1 MHLRKLILAGG
12 FACSLLSNPALALGL
27 GEAQLNSKLNE
38 PLRAEIKLLDTRGLS
53 ADQVL
58 IALAAPAD
66 FERNGVERLYFYSEF
81 EFEVLLDNP
90 GGAIVKVS
98 SRGPVREPFINFLVE
113 ARWPTGRLL
122 REYTLLMDL
131 PVFSETSASRSV
143 VAATTQSSVAP
154 ASTARPS
161 ETVQPAAA
169 APVSRPVVESTPQPA
184 TRSAT
189 AASSSASGD
198 NYRVDRNDTLWQ
210 IALEVRPDSS
220 HSVHQT
226 MLALQRLNPDAFV
239 NGNINRLRSGQV
251 LRVPSS
257 DDIRSLSRGEAVN
270 EVARQNQSWGDNT
283 LGAPLSAARR
293 DSAPATNNT
302 GVTGSVRL
310 ATPGSG
316 DSSVGQGSGDN
327 TGRGRALEGELASSL
342 EELDKATAEN
352 QELTSRVRDLEEQIQ
367 TMERLV
373 EVSNSQLRAMQLG
386 GAADGSEAD
395 QAASAAATIDSS
407 ALNDADDATSAD
419 ATGAVVPAVADAS
432 TSSAMA
438 SSAASSSQRA
448 VVTTP
453 PPQKSLL
460 DSLFDYIHWIGAGLL
475 ALILLLLLLWKRRQQ
490 QAQEPE
496 VVEDSSIFVLPTD
509 TASAIND
516 EQAAEEAQAADVDA
530 LEVPASGFE
539 AETNDV
545 VSEADIYIA
554 YGKFDQA
561 EEMLL
566 KGLERDPESTEIRL
580 KLLEVYSQ
588 QENSE
593 KFDLHYARLIA
604 LASPMVLARA
614 TELREQ
620 IPGVGD
626 FDLSEVP
633 DEAEDAAA
641 AESDTDSLFDE
652 LFIDD
657 VNDPQEKSLLADNQP
672 LTTDDD
678 LSFDFDAELD
688 ALAEESLTDD
698 KDLQN
703 AASRYDLS
711 FDAPVVPLADS
722 TPEENELT
730 FDFDLGDDALDSSKP
745 EVAATTPSSDSLSEL
760 DDFSFDFDDLKE
772 EEATPAL
779 SDRLQ
784 TESDNLLT
792 EKDDDNLFSESDLAL
807 LDDTDLELDT
817 DKPVASALPADDT
830 LDDFSPDAEFD
841 ANAFDLE
848 ALDREINELEKEA
861 GGSLSLAGNE
871 TDASLFD
878 DADEEITLDAP
889 APLPEIADEDDD
901 ELSLADEDLEE
912 LFKEMTPVTEA
923 PEDDEPLFALDDDL
937 TEKTSLDDFN
947 FDELEALSSSEPVVA
962 SEDDFSFD
970 ELDSA
975 IESDSAFKSEAPFE
989 LDEPS
994 QALAETAAPAAS
1006 VDLSDDDLDAELD
1019 FLADADE
1026 VATKLDLAR
1035 AYIDMGDPEGARDIL
1050 AEVAQEGNEQ
1060 QQAEASQ
1067 LLDSIG

>member
-38 PLRAEIKLLDTRGLS
+38 PLKAEIKLLDTRGLS

-154 ASTARPS
+154 ASTARPAD
-161 ETVQPAAA
+161 TVQPAAP
-169 APVSRPVVESTPQPA
+169 APVSRPVVEPTPQPA
-184 TRSAT
+184 ARRAT
-189 AASSSASGD
+189 AASSASGD

-226 MLALQRLNPDAFV
+226 MLAIQRLNPDAFI

-293 DSAPATNNT
+293 DSAPASNNT

-342 EELDKATAEN
+342 EELDKAAAEN
-352 QELTSRVRDLEEQIQ
+352 QELTSRVRDLEEQIK

-373 EVSNSQLRAMQLG
+373 EVSNSQLRALQLG
-386 GAADGSEAD
+386 GAADGAEAD
-395 QAASAAATIDSS
+395 QATAAAATDDSALSDGSALADDTATAPDVAAVAPAVSASS
-407 ALNDADDATSAD
+407 A
-419 ATGAVVPAVADAS
+419 V
-432 TSSAMA
+432 A

-448 VVTTP
+448 VVTTT

-475 ALILLLLLLWKRRQQ
+475 ALILLLLLLWKRRQDQ

-496 VVEDSSIFVLPTD
+496 VVDDSSIFVLPAD
-509 TASAIND
+509 TSSEIND
-516 EQAAEEAQAADVDA
+516 EQAAEEALAADADA
-530 LEVPASGFE
+530 LDVPDSGFE

-561 EEMLL
+561 EDMLL

-588 QENSE
+588 QENAE

-633 DEAEDAAA
+633 DEADDAALT
-641 AESDTDSLFDE
+641 AENDTDSLFDE

-657 VNDPQEKSLLADNQP
+657 ANDPQEKSLLADNQP
-672 LTTDDD
+672 LTSDDD
-678 LSFDFDAELD
+678 LSFDFDAELE
-688 ALAEESLTDD
+688 ALSEESLTDD

-711 FDAPVVPLADS
+711 FDAPVAPLADS
-722 TPEENELT
+722 APEENELT
-730 FDFDLGDDALDSSKP
+730 FDFDLDDDPLEGDKP
-745 EVAATTPSSDSLSEL
+745 GLAATAAPTESLSEL

-772 EEATPAL
+772 EESTPAL
-779 SDRLQ
+779 
-784 TESDNLLT
+784 TDNALT
-792 EKDDDNLFSESDLAL
+792 DKDEDELFSEADLTL
-807 LDDTDLELDT
+807 LDDVGPELDA
-817 DKPVASALPADDT
+817 DKPVVAGLSTEDA

-861 GGSLSLAGNE
+861 GGSLSLTGNE
-871 TDASLFD
+871 ADTSLFD

-889 APLPEIADEDDD
+889 APQPDIVDEDDD
-901 ELSLADEDLEE
+901 ELSLADEDLEA
-912 LFKEMTPVTEA
+912 LFKEMTPVADA
-923 PEDDEPLFALDDDL
+923 PEEEEALFALDDEL
-937 TEKTSLDDFN
+937 TEKSSLDDFN
-947 FDELEALSSSEPVVA
+947 FEELEALSSSEPAVG
-962 SEDDFSFD
+962 SDDDFSFD
-970 ELDSA
+970 ELASE
-975 IESDSAFKSEAPFE
+975 IESDSIVKPDAPLE

-994 QALAETAAPAAS
+994 PAFAETLAPAS

>member
-38 PLRAEIKLLDTRGLS
+38 PLKAEIKLLDTRGLS

-90 GGAIVKVS
+90 GGAIVRVS

-161 ETVQPAAA
+161 ERVQPATA

-184 TRSAT
+184 TRRAT
-189 AASSSASGD
+189 AASAASGD

-226 MLALQRLNPDAFV
+226 MLALQRLNPDAFI

-270 EVARQNQSWGDNT
+270 EVARQNQSWGDNA

-293 DSAPATNNT
+293 DSAPATSNT

-386 GAADGSEAD
+386 GAVGGAEVD
-395 QAASAAATIDSS
+395 QTAGAAATDST
-407 ALNDADDATSAD
+407 ALNDGENITSAD
-419 ATGAVVPAVADAS
+419 AADVVVPAIADTPA
-432 TSSAMA
+432 SSAMA

-460 DSLFDYIHWIGAGLL
+460 DSLFDYIYWIGAGLL
-475 ALILLLLLLWKRRQQ
+475 ALILLLLLLWKRRQEQ
-490 QAQEPE
+490 QAQEPD
-496 VVEDSSIFVLPTD
+496 VVEDSSIFVLPAD

-516 EQAAEEAQAADVDA
+516 EQAAEEAQAADADA
-530 LEVPASGFE
+530 LEVPDSGFE

-633 DEAEDAAA
+633 EEAEDGAAT

-657 VNDPQEKSLLADNQP
+657 LNDPQEKSLLADNQP
-672 LTTDDD
+672 LTNDDD

-688 ALAEESLTDD
+688 ALTEESLTDD

-711 FDAPVVPLADS
+711 FDTPVVPSADS
-722 TPEENELT
+722 APEENELT
-730 FDFDLGDDALDSSKP
+730 FDFDLGDDAADSSKP
-745 EVAATTPSSDSLSEL
+745 EVAATTPSPDSLSEL
-760 DDFSFDFDDLKE
+760 DDFSFDFDDLQE
-772 EEATPAL
+772 DEATPAL
-779 SDRLQ
+779 SD
-784 TESDNLLT
+784 SLLT
-792 EKDDDNLFSESDLAL
+792 EKDDDNLFSGSDLAL
-807 LDDTDLELDT
+807 PDDADLELDA
-817 DKPVASALPADDT
+817 DKPVASALPAGDT

-861 GGSLSLAGNE
+861 GGSLSLADNE
-871 TDASLFD
+871 TDPSLFD
-878 DADEEITLDAP
+878 DADEEIMLDAP
-889 APLPEIADEDDD
+889 APLSEIADEDDD

-912 LFKEMTPVTEA
+912 LFKEMTPAAEVPEEEEA
-923 PEDDEPLFALDDDL
+923 LFALDDDL

-947 FDELEALSSSEPVVA
+947 FDELEALNSSEPAAA
-962 SEDDFSFD
+962 SEDGFSFD

-975 IESDSAFKSEAPFE
+975 IESDSASRSEAAFE
-989 LDEPS
+989 LDELSPV
-994 QALAETAAPAAS
+994 LAETAAPAAS

-1067 LLDSIG
+1067 LLDSMD

>member
-143 VAATTQSSVAP
+143 IAATTQSSVAP
-154 ASTARPS
+154 ASSTRPS
-161 ETVQPAAA
+161 ETVQPATT
-169 APVSRPVVESTPQPA
+169 APVSRPVVEPTPQPA

-189 AASSSASGD
+189 AASSSVSGD

-251 LRVPSS
+251 LRIPSS

-293 DSAPATNNT
+293 DSAPASNNT

-327 TGRGRALEGELASSL
+327 TGRGRALESELAASL

-352 QELTSRVRDLEEQIQ
+352 QELASRVRDLEEQIQ

-373 EVSNSQLRAMQLG
+373 EVSNSQLRALQLG
-386 GAADGSEAD
+386 GTADGAEAD
-395 QAASAAATIDSS
+395 QSDTAATADSNT
-407 ALNDADDATSAD
+407 LTDNDATASAD
-419 ATGAVVPAVADAS
+419 AAGAVAPAIAEAS
-432 TSSAMA
+432 ISSAAA

-453 PPQKSLL
+453 PQQKSLL
-460 DSLFDYIHWIGAGLL
+460 DTLFDYMHWIGAGLL
-475 ALILLLLLLWKRRQQ
+475 ALILLLLLLWKRRQEQ

-496 VVEDSSIFVLPTD
+496 VVDDSSVFVLPAD
-509 TASAIND
+509 TTSTIND
-516 EQAAEEAQAADVDA
+516 EQAAEDAQAADADA
-530 LEVPASGFE
+530 LEVPANGFE

-588 QENSE
+588 QENAE

-641 AESDTDSLFDE
+641 TAESDTDSLFDE

-711 FDAPVVPLADS
+711 FDAPVAPIADS
-722 TPEENELT
+722 APEENELT
-730 FDFDLGDDALDSSKP
+730 FDFDLGDEALDADKP
-745 EVAATTPSSDSLSEL
+745 EAAATKPSESASEL
-760 DDFSFDFDDLKE
+760 EDFSFDFDDLKE
-772 EEATPAL
+772 DETAL
-779 SDRLQ
+779 ARSD
-784 TESDNLLT
+784 SLLT
-792 EKDDDNLFSESDLAL
+792 EQDEDNLFSESDLAL
-807 LDDTDLELDT
+807 LDDTDLELDAG
-817 DKPVASALPADDT
+817 KPVAGTLSGDA
-830 LDDFSPDAEFD
+830 LDDFSPDADFD

-871 TDASLFD
+871 TESSLFD

-889 APLPEIADEDDD
+889 APLPETADEDD
-901 ELSLADEDLEE
+901 ELSLADEDIEE
-912 LFKEMTPVTEA
+912 LFKEMTPATES
-923 PEDDEPLFALDDDL
+923 PEDEENLFALDDDL
-937 TEKTSLDDFN
+937 TEKASLDDFN
-947 FDELEALSSSEPVVA
+947 FEELEALSSSEPVVA

-975 IESDSAFKSEAPFE
+975 IEVDPAFQSEAAFE
-989 LDEPS
+989 LEEPLP
-994 QALAETAAPAAS
+994 ALTETVAPAAS